1 MRIIDHELLRRQTE
15 RVFEAWGM
23 AAEHALTAAHVMV
36 ETDLAGIDS
45 HGVGMLPFYQNAVED
60 GRIDPRPEIRI
71 ERETPALAL
80 IDAGRSLGHP
90 PSVLAMQTA
99 IDKARAVG
107 AAAVAVRNSNHYG
120 AAGYYAR
127 MAAEA
132 GVVGLSLTNAPVK
145 QAVPMFGTEAAL
157 GTNPIGFGAPAA
169 SQPPFLLDMAT
180 TTVAFGKVSIAR
192 RAGKALPEGWSVDP
206 AGRPITDAARAVEIG
221 RLTPLGGARE
231 TGGHKG
237 YGLAAMVEIL
247 CATLSGC
254 LAGETGHFFFA
265 VDPAA
270 FGRAGAF
277 ETDMD
282 RLMDMLRATPP
293 ADPARPVM
301 VAGDPEHATYAER
314 KANGIP
320 MTATLL
326 EELRDVCRR
335 AGAPFQLDG

>member
-90 PSVLAMQTA
+90 PSVLAMRTA

-192 RAGKALPEGWSVDP
+192 RAGKALPEGCRWTP
-206 AGRPITDAARAVEIG
+206 AAGRSP
-221 RLTPLGGARE
+221 
-231 TGGHKG
+231 
-237 YGLAAMVEIL
+237 
-247 CATLSGC
+247 
-254 LAGETGHFFFA
+254 
-265 VDPAA
+265 
-270 FGRAGAF
+270 
-277 ETDMD
+277 
-282 RLMDMLRATPP
+282 TPP
-293 ADPARPVM
+293 ARSRS
-301 VAGDPEHATYAER
+301 AG
-314 KANGIP
+314 
-320 MTATLL
+320 
-326 EELRDVCRR
+326 
-335 AGAPFQLDG
+335 